1 MQWLISFELILSHR
15 WSVLS
20 YLSKPIRI
28 NPVFTC
34 LDSMCTLTQKK
45 QRLILT
51 VIVNLNEAV
60 FNWVEIW
67 IYNTASLHREV
78 LFCFNTDIWWGHRT
92 SEWQHLPP
100 HTNHAFGADRAQP
113 QALTIAE
120 HIKEKR
126 QRCRT
131 LWRTVAFISSP
142 YLRPFIDTK
151 SFSCCL
157 LSTRLSN
164 PSSFSPYI

>member
-1 MQWLISFELILSHR
+1 MAYRFHR
-15 WSVLS
+15 WSVFS

-34 LDSMCTLTQKK
+34 LDSMCTLTLKK

-60 FNWVEIW
+60 FNWAVIVEIW
-67 IYNTASLHREV
+67 TYNTASLNREV
-78 LFCFNTDIWWGHRT
+78 GFWFNTDIWWGHRT

-100 HTNHAFGADRAQP
+100 HTNHAFGADR
-113 QALTIAE
+113 ALTIAE

-142 YLRPFIDTK
+142 YLRQFMDTK
-151 SFSCCL
+151 SFSCCI
-157 LSTRLSN
+157 LSIHLSN